1 MNVTFILLTLLSG
14 SLLTYAAGKQYA
26 QKVALFFS
34 IIALALAMMCLNGF
48 QNGENV
54 SFATQWM
61 SQPKIALSL
70 QADGLGL
77 LMVLL
82 TTFLTPVIVM
92 TGAKKKFHNP
102 AALYALILFM
112 AFAMTGTFLAVDG
125 FVYYIFWELA
135 LIPIFFIGLMWG
147 NDTWEKRKKT
157 MFKFFIYTFAGS
169 LFMLLAFIYMYMQT
183 GSFLLTDLLAYAFT
197 AKEQTWIFLAFFLAY
212 AIKIP
217 IFPFH
222 TWQADTYEKAPAMGS
237 MLLSGIM
244 LKMGLYSI
252 LRWQLPLTKNV
263 NENVVNTVVVLC
275 IIGVIYASLIAL
287 RQTHIKR
294 ILAYSSMAHV
304 GLIAAGAYTYSET
317 GFQGAVI
324 QMLAHGIVIVALFF
338 LAEIMYDRYQTYEI
352 REMGGIRPQ
361 AVKFASFFLIFIF
374 ASIGLP
380 GTFSFIGEFTLLLSL
395 SQYNLWMA
403 IIGGT
408 TIILGAYYMLRMF
421 QTSVLGPTN
430 SKNFA
435 DLSTRE
441 TMVLLL
447 LTIVVLFFGFFPK
460 TLTDVLFATLS

>member
-1 MNVTFILLTLLSG
+1 MNVTFILLTLLGG
-14 SLLTYAAGKQYA
+14 SLLTFLAGKQWA
-26 QKVALFFS
+26 HK
-34 IIALALAMMCLNGF
+34 IALLISILAFGISLGCLIQF

-54 SFATQWM
+54 SYVASWM
-61 SQPKIALSL
+61 SQPNVSFSL

-82 TTFLTPVIVM
+82 TTFLTPIILA
-92 TGAKKKFHNP
+92 TGIRKQFQNP
-102 AALYALILFM
+102 ALLYALILFM

-135 LIPIFFIGLMWG
+135 LIPIFFIGLLFG
-147 NDTWEKRKKT
+147 HDTWEKRKKT
-157 MFKFFIYTFAGS
+157 MMKFFIYTFAGS
-169 LFMLLAFIYMYMQT
+169 LFMLVAFVYMYMQT
-183 GSFLLTDLLAYAFT
+183 GSFLLTDLLAHPFT
-197 AKEQTWIFLAFFLAY
+197 GKEQTWIFLAFFLAY

-244 LKMGLYSI
+244 LKMGLYSV
-252 LRWQLPLTKNV
+252 LRWQLPLTQNLQK
-263 NENVVNTVVVLC
+263 EIQYTVLVLC

-304 GLIAAGAYTYSET
+304 GLIAAAAYTYNAI
-317 GFQGAVI
+317 GYQGVVI
-324 QMLAHGIVIVALFF
+324 QMLAHGIVIVALFY
-338 LAEIMYDRYQTYEI
+338 LAEIMYDQYGTYEI
-352 REMGGIRPQ
+352 REMGGIRSQ
-361 AVKFASFFLIFIF
+361 AVKFASFFLIFMF

-380 GTFSFIGEFTLLLSL
+380 GTFNFIGEFTLLLSI

-403 IIGGT
+403 IFGGT

-421 QTSVLGPTN
+421 QTAVLGPTN
-430 SKNFA
+430 PKTFT
-435 DLSTRE
+435 DVKGTEVLVLSI
-441 TMVLLL
+441 LAG
-447 LTIVVLFFGFFPK
+447 IVIFFGLYPK
-460 TLTDVLFATLS
+460 AITDILFATLS